1 MWKVKIE
8 PLRAKHGL
16 ICICHSHFPISD
28 DVFLVFLMPLMQ
40 FIIST
45 IITIDSVD
53 REHAWGRAA
62 KPRETRA
69 EARRKDPLNLPLICI
84 FFYSR
89 RSWLWEKKNDRSRSI
104 VVVVVVIIIIIIIFI
119 IIISSSS
126 SSRLV
131 VVHISHPWDILL

>member
-1 MWKVKIE
+1 
-8 PLRAKHGL
+8 
-16 ICICHSHFPISD
+16 
-28 DVFLVFLMPLMQ
+28 MQ

-84 FFYSR
+84 FFFYSR
-89 RSWLWEKKNDRSRSI
+89 RSWLGEKKDDRSRSI
-104 VVVVVVIIIIIIIFI
+104 VVVVVVVIIIIIIIIIIFI

-131 VVHISHPWDILL
+131 VVHISHTRDILL